1 MACLPEVRSNNLTII
16 IWNITNINSSLLTQL
31 KYPYQYLIARHL
43 TVVNNLNFFPKF
55 VDIILLDHYCYGV
68 FAQGLLFSVNKA
80 HSIFKQSICLFVL
93 CSYSGPCLGFPDKIQ
108 FLKSTLASIWSSQ
121 AYFSVLA

>member
-55 VDIILLDHYCYGV
+55 IDIILLDHY
-68 FAQGLLFSVNKA
+68 LLKA
-80 HSIFKQSICLFVL
+80 SS
-93 CSYSGPCLGFPDKIQ
+93 
-108 FLKSTLASIWSSQ
+108 FL
-121 AYFSVLA
+121 